1 MHYWAGAALPRLL
14 SAKSLKAKIERV
26 KRRQNLTL
34 GWFHG
39 EGLDQPP
46 LIFRK
51 F

>member
-1 MHYWAGAALPRLL
+1 MHYWAAVGLPRLL
-14 SAKSLKAKIERV
+14 SVKSLIAKIERV
-26 KRRQNLTL
+26 KRPQNLTL